1 MEIFLGILI
10 PFIGTM
16 LGAACV
22 FFMKKALD
30 KHIVDRV
37 SFPDMHDSFFPG
49 KMGNSSS
56 DKYPQK
62 RKMQQQVSPVL
73 SPEPF
78 PAKKDHYQLDSQY
91 PL

>member
-1 MEIFLGILI
+1 MGTRISFQAEIGQGHAERYSLPLH
-10 PFIGTM
+10 PFS
-16 LGAACV
+16 
-22 FFMKKALD
+22 D
-30 KHIVDRV
+30 KHIVDRF